1 MFSSSKF
8 EEENNYQ
15 GNDLGAVW
23 TKVATSFRVWAPTAS
38 QVVLN
43 LYRSGSQEDQLYRVP
58 MKKEGKGTWAVHVP
72 GDLNGPIP
80 QRRGHNPVGGVLR
93 IGIASVAP

>member
-1 MFSSSKF
+1 MDRKKMLDYSGLFSSSKF

-23 TKVATSFRVWAPTAS
+23 AKDATHFRVWAPTAS

-43 LYRSGSQEDQLYRVP
+43 LYRSGSQEDLLYRVP
-58 MKKEGKGTWAVHVP
+58 MGKEERGKP
-72 GDLNGPIP
+72 GW
-80 QRRGHNPVGGVLR
+80 HM
-93 IGIASVAP
+93 